1 MSHKRRG
8 RGILDLA
15 KKGLSLSKQYG
26 VASKLSSMSDPRAKL
41 AGQVL
46 AAVGGSLRRRRRSRR

>member
-8 RGILDLA
+8 RGILDMAKRGLA
-15 KKGLSLSKQYG
+15 LSKQYG
-26 VASKLSSMSDPRAKL
+26 VARKLSSMSDPRAKL

-46 AAVGGSLRRRRRSRR
+46 AAVGGRLRRHRRSRR